1 MAVVGTY
8 KSRRMIV
15 LVMVSSVWLSLIFV
29 WICLHFKGKRWEMA
43 LNWLYLDYTH
53 VILIQYILVLVF
65 SKETILISEVTF
77 WVVEDGN
84 NGS

>member
-1 MAVVGTY
+1 
-8 KSRRMIV
+8 
-15 LVMVSSVWLSLIFV
+15 
-29 WICLHFKGKRWEMA
+29 MA